1 MTQQTAVFYFR
12 LIGDFAEKCKSDIEG
27 SNCGRI
33 SQQIHSDNEDILVQ
47 HSQVPFFLIHS
58 QRLCSI

>member
-1 MTQQTAVFYFR
+1 MAVFHLR

-47 HSQVPFFLIHS
+47 HSQVSFFSIHS
-58 QRLCSI
+58 QQ